1 VWGDTLRISQHL
13 KLTLVLLIGAAFAV
27 GLVGLWVRDQIHL
40 KAYANLERE
49 MEVLLHLEDVEAGI
63 LAAQN
68 SEKSFLLRYP
78 VDGIL
83 VAQAYVSGALSA
95 ISKTR
100 NALESVADLNRRAGV
115 APEHR
120 YREELESRLAL
131 FEVRL
136 KRVVL
141 LVKRKGDA
149 SSGLVWEMRRM
160 VEGLERYLVRLE
172 AGTEGAPPD
181 PARVRAIQRLKADL
195 LFIRRWEKDYF
206 LRDDLVFISSVR
218 ARVAAIQEGIADGP
232 FPTKERDRI
241 LTYLK
246 TYLIYFERIALN
258 DVQVLDERNRLNE
271 TAEDLQRLLANY
283 VNSERGAL
291 SRAED
296 RIRGWQE
303 KSLVGVMGLFG
314 VILLVSVV
322 LAFRLTRRI
331 TGSLDTLVRATKEL
345 GEKGECPTIEMENDD
360 EFARLADAFNGMV
373 ARLKETQLQLVQS
386 EKLTATGKLS
396 ASIAHEINN
405 PLFGIQGCLERILK
419 RLPPDDRDRRLVELA
434 VRESQRIARLVEGLR
449 DYHRPSDQTMS
460 PVDLLEILEDIFLI
474 NRKYIQQHKVK
485 LVRRLPK
492 TLPKVAGTRDQLQ
505 MVFVNL
511 ITNAV
516 EAMSG
521 GGELTVTAVQDKG
534 TIILSFVD
542 TGRGIDPKALPKIFE
557 PFFSTK
563 PEVKGV
569 GLGLS
574 ISYGIIRRHGG
585 EIRVKSQPG
594 ETVFSVVLPV
604 LRQAEEEAA

>member
-1 VWGDTLRISQHL
+1 VRISQHL

-27 GLVGLWVRDQIHL
+27 GLVGLWVRDQIHG

-49 MEVLLHLEDVEAGI
+49 MEVLLHLDDVESGI
-63 LAAQN
+63 LSAQN
-68 SEKSFLLRYP
+68 AEKSFLLRYP

-95 ISKTR
+95 ISETR
-100 NALESVADLNRRAGV
+100 AALATIADVNRRAGV

-120 YREELESRLAL
+120 YREELESRLSL

-141 LVKRKGDA
+141 LVRRKGDA

-160 VEGLERYLVRLE
+160 VEGLERYLARLE
-172 AGTEGAPPD
+172 AAPSDD
-181 PARVRAIQRLKADL
+181 PARARALQRLKADV

-218 ARVAAIQEGIADGP
+218 ARVAAIEEAIGDGP
-232 FPTKERDRI
+232 FPVRERDRI

-283 VNSERGAL
+283 VGSERAAL
-291 SRAED
+291 ARAEE
-296 RIRGWQE
+296 RIRGWQQR
-303 KSLVGVMGLFG
+303 SLEGVMALFA
-314 VILLVSVV
+314 VILLVSVF
-322 LAFRLTRRI
+322 LAIRLTRRI
-331 TGSLDTLVRATKEL
+331 TGSLDTLAAATREI
-345 GEKGECPTIEMENDD
+345 GEKGECPTIHLETQD
-360 EFARLADAFNGMV
+360 EFAGLADAFNGMV
-373 ARLKETQLQLVQS
+373 ERLRETQLQLVQS

-419 RLPPDDRDRRLVELA
+419 RLPKDDPDRRLVDLA

-460 PVDLLEILEDIFLI
+460 PVDLLEILEDVFLL
-474 NRKYIQQHKVK
+474 NRKYLQQHRVK
-485 LVRRLPK
+485 LVKRLPK
-492 TLPKVAGTRDQLQ
+492 TLPRVTGTRDQLQ

-511 ITNAV
+511 VTNAV
-516 EAMSG
+516 EAMPD
-521 GGELTVTAVQDKG
+521 GGELVIAAVPEKG
-534 TIILSFVD
+534 TVALTFTDS
-542 TGRGIDPKALPKIFE
+542 GHGIDAKALPKIFE

-563 PEVKGV
+563 AEVKGV

-574 ISYGIIRRHGG
+574 ISYGIVRRHGG
-585 EIRVKSQPG
+585 EIRVRSRPG
-594 ETVFSVVLPV
+594 QTVFKVVLPV
-604 LRQAEEEAA
+604 LREAEEEAA

>member
-1 VWGDTLRISQHL
+1 
-13 KLTLVLLIGAAFAV
+13 
-27 GLVGLWVRDQIHL
+27 
-40 KAYANLERE
+40 
-49 MEVLLHLEDVEAGI
+49 
-63 LAAQN
+63 
-68 SEKSFLLRYP
+68 

-83 VAQAYVSGALSA
+83 VAQAYVSQALSA
-95 ISKTR
+95 ITKTR
-100 NALESVADLNRRAGV
+100 NALEAIAELNRRAGV

-172 AGTEGAPPD
+172 AAPST
-181 PARVRAIQRLKADL
+181 PARDRSLQRLKADL

-218 ARVAAIQEGIADGP
+218 ARVAAIEESIADGP
-232 FPTKERDRI
+232 FPVLERDRI

-271 TAEDLQRLLANY
+271 TAEDLQRLLTNY
-283 VNSERGAL
+283 VNSERVAL
-291 SRAED
+291 ARSEA

-314 VILLVSVV
+314 VILLISVF

-331 TGSLDTLVRATKEL
+331 TGSLDTLVDATREL
-345 GEKGECPTIEMENDD
+345 GEKGECPTIHMETED

-373 ARLKETQLQLVQS
+373 ERLRETQLQLVQS

-419 RLPPDDRDRRLVELA
+419 RLPEDDHDRRLVELA
-434 VRESQRIARLVEGLR
+434 VRESQRIARLVGGLR

-460 PVDLLEILEDIFLI
+460 PVDLLEILEDVFLL
-474 NRKYIQQHKVK
+474 NRKYIQQNRVK
-485 LVRRLPK
+485 LVKRLPK
-492 TLPKVAGTRDQLQ
+492 SLPKVNGTRDQLQ

-511 ITNAV
+511 VTNAV
-516 EAMSG
+516 EAMPE
-521 GGELTVTAVQDKG
+521 GGELTIAATQEKG
-534 TIILSFVD
+534 TVALHFTD
-542 TGRGIDPKALPKIFE
+542 TGRGIDPKTLPKIFE

-563 PEVKGV
+563 AEVKGV

-574 ISYGIIRRHGG
+574 ISYGIIRRHDG
-585 EIRVKSQPG
+585 EIRVKSRPG
-594 ETVFSVVLPV
+594 QTSFSVVLPV
-604 LRQAEEEAA
+604 AREEEEEAA